1 MQPGR
6 RSSLSA
12 LNANAVTGL
21 DPGAGAPNSWQMVVA
36 GCPTRLQAD
45 LSVHPLDPRARKL
58 LNDLIARY
66 IEAGEPVASTRLA
79 RECGLDLSPATIRN
93 ILADLEAGGLIRSP
107 HTSAGRVPTPRGY
120 RLFVDSLIEVEA
132 PASPL
137 VDTIQAR
144 LPQDAAADEVL
155 RCASRVL
162 SDLTGCAGI
171 VSVPRKER
179 LPLRQIDFVQLG
191 PRRLLVILVFDD
203 GQVQNRLV
211 HTDHSFAP
219 VQLECA
225 AQLLNER
232 FAGQSLPAIQGQLA
246 TAMAEAK
253 AALDVASGPVVDAAE
268 AALSV
273 PNEDQVLISGE
284 ARLAAHQ
291 ELADVGRL
299 RSLFEAFERQRDLL
313 ELVENA
319 VRADDVR
326 LFIGEESGFEPF
338 ASCSVIT
345 APYRRDGRPIG
356 VLGVIGPTRLD
367 YQRVIPVVRATA
379 QAVGVALNLG

>member
-1 MQPGR
+1 MQ
-6 RSSLSA
+6 
-12 LNANAVTGL
+12 
-21 DPGAGAPNSWQMVVA
+21 
-36 GCPTRLQAD
+36 
-45 LSVHPLDPRARKL
+45 PLDPRARKL
-58 LNDLIARY
+58 LHDLIARY
-66 IEAGEPVASTRLA
+66 IEAGEPIASAKLA

-132 PASPL
+132 AVSPL
-137 VDTIQAR
+137 VENVQAR
-144 LPQDAAADEVL
+144 LPAQAAPDEVL

-162 SDLTGCAGI
+162 SELTGCAGI
-171 VSVPRKER
+171 VSVPRRER
-179 LPLRQIDFVQLG
+179 LPLRQIDFVQLA

-211 HTDHSFAP
+211 HTEHGFEP
-219 VQLECA
+219 EQLERA
-225 AQLLNER
+225 AQVLNER
-232 FAGQSLPAIQGQLA
+232 FAGHCLPAIQDRLVTEMA
-246 TAMAEAK
+246 TAK
-253 AALDVASGPVVDAAE
+253 AALDEASGPVLDAAQ
-268 AALSV
+268 AALST
-273 PNEDQVLISGE
+273 PDEDQLLIAGE
-284 ARLAAHQ
+284 SRLAAHR
-291 ELADVGRL
+291 ELADGQQL
-299 RSLFEAFERQRDLL
+299 RGLFEAFERQRDLL

-338 ASCSVIT
+338 AACSVIT

-367 YQRVIPVVRATA
+367 YQRVIPIVRATA
-379 QAVGVALNLG
+379 QAVGVALNLA

>member
-1 MQPGR
+1 M
-6 RSSLSA
+6 
-12 LNANAVTGL
+12 
-21 DPGAGAPNSWQMVVA
+21 
-36 GCPTRLQAD
+36 
-45 LSVHPLDPRARKL
+45 HPLDARARKL
-58 LNDLIARY
+58 LHDLVARY
-66 IEAGEPVASTRLA
+66 IEAGEPIASAKLA

-132 PASPL
+132 AASPL
-137 VDTIQAR
+137 VENIQAR
-144 LPQDAAADEVL
+144 LPAQAAPDEVL

-162 SDLTGCAGI
+162 SELTGCAGI
-171 VSVPRKER
+171 VSVPRRER
-179 LPLRQIDFVQLG
+179 LPLRQIDFVQLA
-191 PRRLLVILVFDD
+191 PKRLLVILVFDD

-211 HTDHSFAP
+211 HTEHRFEP
-219 VQLECA
+219 QQLERA
-225 AQLLNER
+225 AQVLNER
-232 FAGQSLPAIQGQLA
+232 FAGQCLTAIQTRLA
-246 TAMAEAK
+246 DEMGAAK
-253 AALDVASGPVVDAAE
+253 AALDEASAPVVDAAHC
-268 AALSV
+268 ALSA
-273 PNEDQVLISGE
+273 PDEDQVLISGE
-284 ARLAAHQ
+284 GRLAAHR
-291 ELADVGRL
+291 ELADVQQL
-299 RSLFEAFERQRDLL
+299 RGLFEAFEQQRDLL

-338 ASCSVIT
+338 AACSVIT

-379 QAVGVALNLG
+379 QAVGVALNLA